1 MIRTT
6 RSYMVPILT
15 RRQFSSDN
23 DSMNIVKTGIL
34 RFISVSSKFKK
45 QVKELKKWNIDVKE
59 HPMSD
64 DIDNPLQHE
73 STFFVGDFNQYPDVA
88 HSNVAKFYKLY
99 LRHLLPKH
107 VWTTN
112 EETKRLIGID
122 ITSTVDYNPFPI
134 TFPKDKKSKKLKWKP
149 KTEHKYRHLEDS
161 YGDNMSLLTRNI
173 KGNPQE
179 LLLWRDVH
187 PDIKNIS
194 RIEQLI
200 SEYQPDK
207 IILEYPAEGAGL
219 KRYVSTYNKITSKLL
234 KLRQHF
240 VMDNNSFKVGNRWY
254 WGKLRFTITNSF
266 AIDQA
271 IIISIQNN
279 IPIVL
284 SDYAELP
291 NKLLIVGAQ
300 ALDKFPQALWLA
312 MNFPF
317 NKFMKL
323 SNRSTKLPINFE
335 HLVSLRMRPHF
346 VMQCSYRNDMMSLAI
361 NECVEPK
368 LLYIGGASH
377 IQDIIDRLNGIVEI
391 RNPFKTIDERR
402 VELKHLTP
410 YYYSGESKINLDDK
424 DIEIVK
430 HHLDEN
436 AYELMCLTNEQLY
449 EKLLE
454 RLKHII
460 PQEQLQQIQSD
471 YRNEKSQHT
480 K

>member
-1 MIRTT
+1 MIRTS

-15 RRQFSSDN
+15 RRQFSSEC

-34 RFISVSSKFKK
+34 RFINVSSKFNKPF
-45 QVKELKKWNIDVKE
+45 KELKKWDINIKE
-59 HPMSD
+59 HSMSD
-64 DIDNPLQHE
+64 DVNNPLQYE
-73 STFFVGDFNQYPDVA
+73 SEFLVGDFNQYPDIA
-88 HSNVAKFYKLY
+88 HSNMAKFYKLY
-99 LRHLLPKH
+99 LKHLLPKH
-107 VWTTN
+107 FWTTQ
-112 EETKRLIGID
+112 EETKRVLDID
-122 ITSTVDYNPFPI
+122 ISSTVDYHPFPI

-219 KRYVSTYNKITSKLL
+219 KRYVSTYHKITSELV
-234 KLRQHF
+234 KLRQYF
-240 VMDNNSFKVGNRWY
+240 VMDSNSFKIGNRWY
-254 WGKLRFTITNSF
+254 WRKLRFTITNSF

-323 SNRSTKLPINFE
+323 
-335 HLVSLRMRPHF
+335 
-346 VMQCSYRNDMMSLAI
+346 
-361 NECVEPK
+361 
-368 LLYIGGASH
+368 
-377 IQDIIDRLNGIVEI
+377 
-391 RNPFKTIDERR
+391 
-402 VELKHLTP
+402 
-410 YYYSGESKINLDDK
+410 
-424 DIEIVK
+424 
-430 HHLDEN
+430 
-436 AYELMCLTNEQLY
+436 
-449 EKLLE
+449 
-454 RLKHII
+454 
-460 PQEQLQQIQSD
+460 
-471 YRNEKSQHT
+471 
-480 K
+480 